1 MDTYNS
7 IFNNYA
13 DYIKIN
19 LPNTKC
25 YKDRNHEKV
34 SYNKCNN
41 NENNVNKKLNDRFS
55 DNIKQNEDDCKNIFL
70 NNNIKNSSSS
80 NINLYSNKS
89 NKILTKRI
97 INTIPYRNYSNY
109 TYNPELE
116 LYIKNSNFNGN
127 RKSINNTG
135 EIKTNKYPLQKNIEK
150 QINNKINFVE
160 LDRFNLSTRQLKG
173 NKNYINNYK
182 KQLNEISNNLN

>member
-13 DYIKIN
+13 DYTKID
-19 LPNTKC
+19 LPNHKC
-25 YKDRNHEKV
+25 YKERNTEEL
-34 SYNKCNN
+34 SSIKCD
-41 NENNVNKKLNDRFS
+41 ENDINKKLNERFNDDS
-55 DNIKQNEDDCKNIFL
+55 NENKDDCKNIFL
-70 NNNIKNSSSS
+70 NSNIKNSSSS
-80 NINLYSNKS
+80 NINLYNNKP
-89 NKILTKRI
+89 NKTLTKRI

-127 RKSINNTG
+127 KKSTNNTG
-135 EIKTNKYPLQKNIEK
+135 EIKTSKYPLQKKIQNK
-150 QINNKINFVE
+150 INNKNNFID
-160 LDRFNLSTRQLKG
+160 LDRLNLSTRQLKG

-182 KQLNEISNNLN
+182 KKLNTISTNFN